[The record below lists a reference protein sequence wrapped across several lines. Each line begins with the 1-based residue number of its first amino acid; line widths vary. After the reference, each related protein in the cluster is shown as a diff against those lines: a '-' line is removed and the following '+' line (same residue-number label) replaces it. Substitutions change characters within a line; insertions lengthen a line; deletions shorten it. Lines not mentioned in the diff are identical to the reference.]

1 MLPTRMLMTRLRK
14 LLLTLLCASIVLS
27 PALAEARAGGS
38 ARPGGSMGY
47 SSQGSRGSR
56 TWDNSGAQPMQRSIT
71 PEQRSANP
79 GIPPVGPQTSFAQR
93 HPFLTGLA
101 GGFFGSWLGSLL
113 FPHWGMGYGGWGFG
127 GMIGSLF
134 SWLVIIGLIWMVFR
148 MFRGR
153 GGMQTMPPFGSVGHE
168 PQRDYSYAGSVGA
181 AAARGNDLPITETDQ
196 AAFEAILKAV
206 QGAWS
211 KGDLGTLRHY
221 VTPEML
227 SYFSEELSGNSSH
240 GVENHVDNVELTSGD
255 IREAWNE
262 GNLQYATARLR
273 WRANDYTVRT
283 DRKPGEPGYLV
294 EGDPQ
299 RLSEAEEIWTFA
311 RRPGGHWLLSAIQQ
325 V

>member
-1 MLPTRMLMTRLRK
+1 MTRLRK

-56 TWDNSGAQPMQRSIT
+56 TWDNGGQSMQRSIT
-71 PEQRSANP
+71 PQQQP
-79 GIPPVGPQTSFAQR
+79 GSPGVAPPFGAQGSFAQR
-93 HPFLTGLA
+93 HPFLTGIA

-134 SWLVIIGLIWMVFR
+134 SWLLIIGIIAMVFR
-148 MFRGR
+148 LFRR
-153 GGMQTMPPFGSVGHE
+153 RDGMQTMPPFGGMGYE
-168 PQRDYSYAGSVGA
+168 PPRQDYSYAGSAGA
-181 AAARGNDLPITETDQ
+181 AARSDNLPITETDQ

-211 KGDLGTLRHY
+211 KGDLATLRHY

-227 SYFSEELSGNSSH
+227 SYFSEELAGNSSQ
-240 GVENHVDNVELTSGD
+240 GVENHVDNVELINGD

-262 GNLQYATARLR
+262 SNLQYATARLR
-273 WRANDYTVRT
+273 WRANDYTVRS
-283 DRKPGEPGYLV
+283 DRRPGEPGYLV

-299 RLSEAEEIWTFA
+299 RPSDAEETWTFA